1 MPQKIFIHFLCSS
14 RTPPHLD
21 LSPVDAEGRLRLSS
35 SQQPLCTKRLLPFPP
50 PVYFSWDHTKL
61 IPSLFPPRSCF
72 FRPLVAFLWT
82 FSNLSTYILNY
93 SHIYAEEKI
102 NSISPSMS
110 LQHSFYTPHTMFGL
124 FMTKLCNLILFSPTS
139 GLWSILS
146 KCSKLDFHCGNSSCV
161 FSRPFHWF
169 PKGTL
174 NSNALLQ
181 CTCSSTQ
188 QYNLLIYLACLLLY
202 HADSDSIGQNRL

>member
-1 MPQKIFIHFLCSS
+1 MPQKIFIHFLCGSW
-14 RTPPHLD
+14 TPPLLD

-35 SQQPLCTKRLLPFPP
+35 SQQPLCTKRLLPSPP

-82 FSNLSTYILNY
+82 FSNLSTYVSNY
-93 SHIYAEEKI
+93 SCIHAEEKI
-102 NSISPSMS
+102 VFLQVS
-110 LQHSFYTPHTMFGL
+110 LCDTAFYTPHTTFAF
-124 FMTKLCNLILFSPTS
+124 FMTQICNLILFSSTAD
-139 GLWSILS
+139 LWSILS
-146 KCSKLDFHCGNSSCV
+146 KCGTLHFHRGNSSCV

-174 NSNALLQ
+174 NSNAILQ
-181 CTCSSTQ
+181 CTCSSSQ
-188 QYNLLIYLACLLLY
+188 QYHVLIYLAHLLS
-202 HADSDSIGQNRL
+202 HRPDSDSTGQNWL